1 MLAAPPLTSR
11 GPRLRDTRRL
21 VRLISLWRPL
31 RISADDALGRG
42 HHWRISGGWDAGQ
55 KRWEVRIDPGYVNG
69 QEVLC
74 PAQPLDEV
82 PEATLERLKA
92 AGGDLPARAQA
103 WLSERPSIGLSR
115 FRAVGTD
122 AVAVDGSGE
131 EVPEYF
137 LERGVVPPEQVS
149 TAGETLTRTTT
160 ASVETARTRRLLRCC
175 DVVLNQPR
183 PSARLDVGEGNRPEA
198 RLVLP
203 GDARPFLTIQPD
215 RYQPAAE
222 AGSIQEEFAGAL
234 ADDGLDRLLIGRLWL
249 LSPAGLAPGSTPDAT
264 WQALGQNFVFFS
276 LDHDVNVELAV
287 IETLDLGFTIP
298 LAGGVAQLTISGLTA
313 EMQRNDAY
321 ASAFLSRARVT
332 GSFRT
337 V

>member
-1 MLAAPPLTSR
+1 MLSAPPLTSR
-11 GPRLRDTRRL
+11 GPRLADARKL
-21 VRLISLWRPL
+21 VRLISRWRPL
-31 RISADDALGRG
+31 RVSADDAVGRG

-55 KRWEVRIDPGYVNG
+55 QRWEVRIDPGFVNG

-74 PAQPLDEV
+74 PSQPIEEV

-103 WLSERPSIGLSR
+103 WLSEGPSIGISR

-122 AVAVDGSGE
+122 AVSVDGSGE

-137 LERGVVPPEQVS
+137 LEAGVAPAEAVS
-149 TAGETLTRTTT
+149 TAGDTLTRTET
-160 ASVETARTRRLLRCC
+160 ANSETARTRRLLRCC

-183 PSARLDVGEGNRPEA
+183 PSARLEVGADNRPEA

-203 GDARPFLTIQPD
+203 GDTRPFLTVQPD
-215 RYQPAAE
+215 RYQPPGE

-234 ADDGLDRLLIGRLWL
+234 ADSGLDRLLIGRLWL
-249 LSPAGLAPGSTPDAT
+249 LSPAGLAPGSPPDVT
-264 WQALGQNFVFFS
+264 WQALGQNEVFYS
-276 LDHDVNVELAV
+276 LDHDVNVDINV
-287 IETLDLGFTIP
+287 IEPLDLGFTIP
-298 LAGGVAQLTISGLTA
+298 LAGGVAQLTIAGLTE

-332 GSFRT
+332 GAFRT